1 MPLILLLQ
9 QTFGKFS
16 RDVSCVGELDLF
28 CGVNCLTEWNKL
40 IALEETLLLRARGVF
55 MTRWFGPNVPMHGGD
70 VRIAIAN
77 LDALTA
83 RYLELRRQLL
93 SEHRGLS
100 LTGPVAGMAGTLTGA
115 FVAPGLPSMLFAAII
130 AEVFPNWVTNL
141 VGALN
146 TITFGFLL
154 PALLLLGLPI
164 ATIGYLPLTFGFNA
178 LSIYFD
184 FIGAATELLV
194 AVLVFFEQ
202 LIGPREGVRNPLIRQ
217 LLGLFDRIV
226 TIVPFLYLF
235 AFLIVVYVGARLSPL
250 AKQLDL
256 MITLVREVFTAVA
269 TILQDFGERLTD
281 LYTGRN
287 SPLAILQRVIRTL
300 KKMFQDLRT
309 GFAELFKPLGALFE
323 SVEIKKPGEK
333 PKKQTRLWVEI
344 ISALE
349 RAFATVLPALEKGT
363 TQHWFLKRL
372 KLFGP
377 RFDTFGEIMGRYKK
391 EPSKKKSDD
400 SDGLLSINPPPP
412 DLKFPEVPK
421 FPAFPAWQISAL
433 GTAISVGLPPAH
445 APYGEVFQ
453 LDAAAQAAL
462 KKLERPPAD
471 YFAVERRKILG
482 EKKAKDVLAAA
493 QAEDKRL
500 RAALFAVMDE
510 LMPPAVTAQIPKLQG
525 LLWELDEKLY
535 GTRAQF
541 PVRDLPRGE
550 RLKPEVTK
558 LRIRAPGMK
567 DSEVRLWVKDL
578 REALTKQPYSTAAT
592 LPTGT

>member
-9 QTFGKFS
+9 DTLGKFS

-28 CGVNCLTEWNKL
+28 RGVNCLTEWNKL
-40 IALEETLLLRARGVF
+40 IALEETLLLRARGIF
-55 MTRWFGPNVPMHGGD
+55 MTRWFGPHLPMHGGD

-93 SEHRGLS
+93 REHRGAS
-100 LTGPVAGMAGTLTGA
+100 LTGPIAGMAGTLAGA
-115 FVAPGLPSMLFAAII
+115 FVAPGLPSLLLTAMI
-130 AEVFPNWVTNL
+130 AEIFPNWMTNL
-141 VGALN
+141 AGALN
-146 TITFGFLL
+146 TMTFGFLL
-154 PALLLLGLPI
+154 PALLLVGLPI
-164 ATIGYLPLTFGFNA
+164 AAIGYLPFKYGFNA
-178 LSIYFD
+178 LSILFD
-184 FIGAATELLV
+184 FVGAVTELLI
-194 AVLVFFEQ
+194 AAREFIEQ
-202 LIGPREGVRNPLIRQ
+202 IIGPREGVKNPLVRQ
-217 LLGLFDRIV
+217 LLGLLDRVV
-226 TIVPFLYLF
+226 TLAPFLFLF
-235 AFLIVVYVGARLSPL
+235 AVLVVVNVGARLSSL

-256 MITLVREVFTAVA
+256 MITLVREVFTVVN
-269 TILQDFGERLTD
+269 TVLQDFGERLKE
-281 LYTGRN
+281 LYTGKN
-287 SPLAILQRVIRTL
+287 SPLAIVQRVMRTL
-300 KKMFQDLRT
+300 RKMFQDLRQ
-309 GFAELFKPLGALFE
+309 GFVELFKPIGALFE
-323 SVEIKKPGEK
+323 QVTVSKPGEK
-333 PKKQTRLWVEI
+333 PKKQTRLWMELI
-344 ISALE
+344 N
-349 RAFATVLPALEKGT
+349 ALEKAFAQVTPALKKAT
-363 TQHWFLKRL
+363 TEHWFVKRL

-391 EPSKKKSDD
+391 DESQKKFGD
-400 SDGLLSINPPPP
+400 SGSLLDLNPPPK
-412 DLKFPEVPK
+412 DLKLPERPKIPEFPSWE
-421 FPAFPAWQISAL
+421 ITAL
-433 GTAISVGLPPAH
+433 STAISVGFPPAH
-445 APYGEVFQ
+445 APYGTVFQ

-462 KKLERPPAD
+462 EKLERPPTD
-471 YFAVERRKILG
+471 YFAAERKKLLG
-482 EKKAKDVLAAA
+482 GKKASEVLAAA

-535 GTRAQF
+535 GQRAQF

-578 REALTKQPYSTAAT
+578 RQALTKQPYSTAAT